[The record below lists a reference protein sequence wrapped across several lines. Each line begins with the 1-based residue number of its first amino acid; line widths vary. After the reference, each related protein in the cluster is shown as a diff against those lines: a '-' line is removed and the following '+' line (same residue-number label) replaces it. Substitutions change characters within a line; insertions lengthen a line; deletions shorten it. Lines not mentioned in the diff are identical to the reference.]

1 MTFRIF
7 RMVLSL
13 ILVFTTALASA
24 ATPALADPIDP
35 ATLATA
41 ALTSNRVA
49 VLQDADGGWVPVV
62 GDADCSAG
70 CLYGEVAYWLLAA
83 YNHKRYAALK
93 PGAIVTLKTA
103 NALVAEYDAGPGCD
117 PDRPASDAALLLSI
131 GSLSADPKYGR
142 VGKALLDCLHSIFPT
157 GPSRADALI
166 ARGTQAVTDAAF
178 DFVAGY
184 NTPRILVQRY
194 ALAEAQRIIA
204 RRADWNDPGCPECV
218 LRVKGLLL
226 YMYTP
231 RSGAFTAAERKIM
244 QEWMSDLLRAQ
255 DLTPGPNYGSWFGNT
270 ATTAYAMMALFVPG
284 GPVLE
289 GLGKLGVSF
298 LHSIQRPDGSL
309 PASLGDATE
318 RILTDALAVGGM
330 ASEH

>member
-49 VLQDADGGWVPVV
+49 VLQDADGGWGPVV
-62 GDADCSAG
+62 GDADFRAG
-70 CLYGEVAYWLLAA
+70 CLYGDVAYWLLAA

-103 NALVAEYDAGPGCD
+103 NALVAEAGAGPGCH
-117 PDRPASDAALLLSI
+117 PARLACDASLLVSM
-131 GSLSADPKYGR
+131 GSLRAVAKYGR
-142 VGKALLDCLHSIFPT
+142 VGKALLDCLHSMLPT
-157 GPSRADALI
+157 GASRSDALI

-184 NTPRILVQRY
+184 N
-194 ALAEAQRIIA
+194 
-204 RRADWNDPGCPECV
+204 
-218 LRVKGLLL
+218 
-226 YMYTP
+226 
-231 RSGAFTAAERKIM
+231 
-244 QEWMSDLLRAQ
+244 
-255 DLTPGPNYGSWFGNT
+255 
-270 ATTAYAMMALFVPG
+270 
-284 GPVLE
+284 
-289 GLGKLGVSF
+289 
-298 LHSIQRPDGSL
+298 
-309 PASLGDATE
+309 
-318 RILTDALAVGGM
+318 
-330 ASEH
+330 